1 MLYKDLMDK
10 LMLGQDL
17 TRAELERT
25 IAGIMTQELT
35 QVQVLGFQMAFL
47 MKGPT
52 PQELADY
59 AHAMRANCTTI
70 DAASFGPAL
79 DIAATGAGE
88 RAGRLAPAVALL
100 AAAPGAPVIKQVRTS
115 VPGYFGSAGVLA
127 ALGIDVAGS

>member
-47 MKGPT
+47 M
-52 PQELADY
+52 
-59 AHAMRANCTTI
+59 
-70 DAASFGPAL
+70 
-79 DIAATGAGE
+79 
-88 RAGRLAPAVALL
+88 
-100 AAAPGAPVIKQVRTS
+100 
-115 VPGYFGSAGVLA
+115 
-127 ALGIDVAGS
+127 

>member
-59 AHAMRANCTTI
+59 AHAMRANCT
-70 DAASFGPAL
+70 S
-79 DIAATGAGE
+79 IAKFRGDL
-88 RAGRLAPAVALL
+88 AGRYEPAPGPCKLEGAIFTFDADAGTCRSVEQVAL
-100 AAAPGAPVIKQVRTS
+100 
-115 VPGYFGSAGVLA
+115 Y
-127 ALGIDVAGS
+127 D

>member
-25 IAGIMTQELT
+25 IAAIMTQELT

-52 PQELADY
+52 PRELADY

-88 RAGRLAPAVALL
+88 RAGRLGACCRPA
-100 AAAPGAPVIKQVRTS
+100 GS
-115 VPGYFGSAGVLA
+115 SAGR
-127 ALGIDVAGS
+127 AGHQAGAHQRAGVFRQRRRPGGAGH